1 MIQIFERVTGKKVQV
16 LETHKKAGMNYSL
29 YHYAV
34 GLHPLLG

>member
-16 LETHKKAGMNYSL
+16 LETHKKAGMNYS
-29 YHYAV
+29 V